1 MATYKVIQDIE
12 AEDKFLGP
20 LTLKQFI
27 FGAGGAFFAWLNFF
41 AFTRGQTWLFAFFS
55 PPMLLGFFLAF
66 PWSKDQPTEVWV
78 LAKLR
83 FYFKPRRRIWD
94 QSGMEELVTITAP
107 PKEEKVL
114 VDNLSKTEVKSRLR
128 VLADTIDSRGWA
140 IKNAQMQNIISP
152 TDSPDRLISPG
163 SLPKEVPIIDLAS
176 IPDVYESSNI
186 INDFDKLMEQNAAMH
201 KTHSLEVMDQA
212 RNNHTSKPKT
222 HKSNFTPPVQ
232 ISPPTDYTDK
242 ADYQTLLSQNNTP
255 ITNTQDERSL
265 AEELKS
271 RRSTTDTTSRM
282 HRLNPIGANPI
293 VSDNLTNSDIQ
304 EPRAPKQAEPP
315 KPSPSAPNTA
325 ILGLASNNDLDVA
338 TIARQAKREIDKNDD
353 NEVVISLH

>member
-27 FGAGGAFFAWLNFF
+27 FGAGGAFFAWLSFF
-41 AFTRGQTWLFAFFS
+41 AFTRGQTWLIAFFS

-83 FYFKPRRRIWD
+83 FYFKPRNRIWD
-94 QSGMEELVTITAP
+94 QSGMEELVTITVP
-107 PKEEKVL
+107 PKQEKQL
-114 VDNLSKTEVKSRLR
+114 VDNLSKVEVKSRLR

-186 INDFDKLMEQNAAMH
+186 LNDFDKLMEQNASMH

-212 RNNHTSKPKT
+212 RTGDNKPQKH
-222 HKSNFTPPVQ
+222 HKSNFTPPTPYTSQV
-232 ISPPTDYTDK
+232 DYKDK
-242 ADYQTLLSQNNTP
+242 SDYQTLLSQNNTP
-255 ITNTQDERSL
+255 IASNIDERSL

-271 RRSTTDTTSRM
+271 RRSTTETTSRM
-282 HRLNPIGANPI
+282 HRLNPIG
-293 VSDNLTNSDIQ
+293 Q
-304 EPRAPKQAEPP
+304 EPEMPTPNPYEQVATDTKSEPS
-315 KPSPSAPNTA
+315 KPGPTAPNTA
-325 ILGLASNNDLDVA
+325 ILGLASNNDLNVA
-338 TIARQAKREIDKNDD
+338 TIAREAKRESDNNDD